1 MTPFPTELTTD
12 RLVATRVDLAA
23 ELDDYAAL
31 FADPRVAEPLWP
43 AHLGGVRTREQS
55 AAFVSHFDAHWAA
68 HGFGPW
74 TVRER
79 DGGAFVGQVGLGH
92 TIVAGRAEVEL
103 GFIVAAER
111 WNRGYATEVSR
122 AALEHA
128 PSLRGLASV
137 VAFAT
142 CDNAP
147 ALAVLRRCGFAHEA
161 DAVMF
166 DLDVTIV
173 RAQVGDG
180 APAA

>member
-1 MTPFPTELTTD
+1 MASFPTELTTD
-12 RLVATRVDLAA
+12 RLVATRVDLAS
-23 ELDDYAAL
+23 ELEDYAAL

-55 AAFVSHFDAHWAA
+55 ADFTAYFDAHWAA

-79 DGGAFVGQVGLGH
+79 DGGAFVGQVGIGY
-92 TIVAGRAEVEL
+92 TIVGGRAKVEL
-103 GFIVAAER
+103 GFIVAADL

-122 AALEHA
+122 AALQHA
-128 PSLRGLASV
+128 PSVRGLSSV

-142 CDNAP
+142 HDNLP
-147 ALAVLRRCGFAHEA
+147 ALAVLRRCGFEHET

-166 DLDVTIV
+166 ELDVAIV
-173 RAQVGDG
+173 RAAV
-180 APAA
+180 